1 MSTETI
7 GSLYGVSGRSLQ
19 RHYKDYLSGYKQW
32 DQKSH
37 ASDWL
42 LFPDN
47 IGPLLSIDETSLAN
61 GELYTILTN
70 KAAKGKQGAIVAI
83 VAGTQADSVIR
94 IIRKIPEKFRNQVQE
109 ITLDMAANMNLIAER
124 CFPKAKLVTD
134 RFHVQRLALDAVQQM
149 RIQLRWDAIDAEND
163 AYDEA
168 KAKGEKYVPEELSN
182 GDTLKQL
189 LARARYVIY
198 KQPGDW
204 TPRQRQRADLLFS
217 IYPNLKKAYDLS
229 CDLRNIFEQKDTRLY
244 GFTRLAR
251 WYEKVRQSGFKAFN
265 TVARSLENHS
275 TTIANYFIS
284 RSTNASAESFN
295 AKIKA
300 FRSQFRGVKSVAF
313 FLYRLTRL
321 YA

>member
-1 MSTETI
+1 M
-7 GSLYGVSGRSLQ
+7 
-19 RHYKDYLSGYKQW
+19 QW

-37 ASDWL
+37 ARDWL

-47 IGPLLSIDETSLAN
+47 IGPHLSIDETSLAN

-83 VAGTQADSVIR
+83 VEGTKAEEVITVIKR
-94 IIRKIPEKFRNQVQE
+94 IAENERKKVKEV
-109 ITLDMAANMNLIAER
+109 TLDMAANMELIAQT
-124 CFPKAKLVTD
+124 CFPKAQLVTD

-149 RIQLRWDAIDAEND
+149 RIKLRWDAIDAEND
-163 AYDEA
+163 GYE
-168 KAKGEKYVPEELSN
+168 KARQKDEKYVPEVLSN

-189 LARARYVIY
+189 LARSRYVLF

-204 TPRQRQRADLLFS
+204 TAKQKQRADLLFS
-217 IYPNLKKAYDLS
+217 LYPDLKKAYGLS
-229 CDLRNIFEQKDTRLY
+229 CDLRKAFEEGENKLY
-244 GFTRLAR
+244 GLTKLAK
-251 WYEKVRQSGFKAFN
+251 WHEKVRQSGFAVFN
-265 TVARSLENHS
+265 TIAKTFEAHYL
-275 TTIANYFIS
+275 TIANYFTN

-300 FRSQFRGVKSVAF
+300 FRSQFRGVNSVEF
-313 FLYRLTRL
+313 FLYRLTKL